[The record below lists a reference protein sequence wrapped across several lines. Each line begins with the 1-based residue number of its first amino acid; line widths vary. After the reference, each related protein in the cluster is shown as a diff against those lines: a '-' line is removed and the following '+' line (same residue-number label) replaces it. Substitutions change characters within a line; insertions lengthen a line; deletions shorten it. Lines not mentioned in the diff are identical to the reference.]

1 MDPITLILAALVAGL
16 AAGTQ
21 DVAGSAIRDGYN
33 GLKTLIQNKFA
44 GKPKALDTL
53 ADYET
58 DPDTYEKPL
67 RKTLT
72 EVGIDE
78 VKDSDIITMA
88 NNLLKQVQQ
97 ANVAHNQIIN
107 QAPVENQLGVN
118 YGSVNMYGRS
128 TKNGQ

>member
-1 MDPITLILAALVAGL
+1 MNSHYSLLIFDGIYY
-16 AAGTQ
+16 TQ
-21 DVAGSAIRDGYN
+21 S
-33 GLKTLIQNKFA
+33 LLQNKFA

-78 VKDSDIITMA
+78 VKDSDIIAMA

-107 QAPVENQLGVN
+107 QGSVENQLGVR
-118 YGSVNMYGRS
+118 GSMLKRS
-128 TKNGQ
+128 LSISVP